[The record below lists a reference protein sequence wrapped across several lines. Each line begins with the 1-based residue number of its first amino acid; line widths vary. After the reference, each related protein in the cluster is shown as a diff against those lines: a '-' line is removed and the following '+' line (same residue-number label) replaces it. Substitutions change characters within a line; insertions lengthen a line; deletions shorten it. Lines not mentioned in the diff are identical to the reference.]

1 MSVNRSYKTFL
12 ACVLM
17 CLILN
22 QEYVVAQSQLENAS
36 ESFLPVKNAR
46 LLDVTS
52 VPVATGVPGVQN
64 HKAGATDV
72 VLSLAMRVIGSPAG
86 TELTIKVAAPAG
98 YKFGADCMT
107 PQPTADA
114 AKITISGTQYT
125 VKNMPTAKAVNACV
139 KGTADNLA
147 TLTLQDELA
156 ENGNDEMWYFK
167 VKVSKTVMRSPDT
180 NRWTVT
186 YGTKTS

>member
-125 VKNMPTAKAVNACV
+125 VKFIPTNKVVERCV
-139 KGTADNLA
+139 KGTTDNLA
-147 TLTLQDELA
+147 ILTLKDELA
-156 ENGNDEMWYFK
+156 ANG
-167 VKVSKTVMRSPDT
+167 
-180 NRWTVT
+180 
-186 YGTKTS
+186 